1 MQGITDALKTRGET
15 RKIWLYVE
23 QFGASNNIKKRMGKS
38 FQQIIIIIII
48 IEGKHAFIFSHLIND
63 I

>member
-38 FQQIIIIIII
+38 FQQ
-48 IEGKHAFIFSHLIND
+48 KNNNNNNRRQTCLHF
-63 I
+63 